1 MHNICLLGGTGF
13 VGRNLANSLTKI
25 GWHVRVPTQQ
35 RERHRD
41 LLMHSNLE
49 LISANIHD
57 QEQLNNLIA
66 DCEIVINTVGIL
78 NESSRDGN
86 GFNKAHTELPQKII
100 AVCQANNVRH
110 LLHISAINADVSKA
124 PSNYLRTK
132 GIGESL
138 VHAADNLNV
147 TSFRPSVIFGKD
159 DSFLNKFATLL
170 RVPSPIFM
178 LPSAHAK
185 MAPIWID
192 DVVSAMLQTIG
203 KPEHYGKSYNL
214 CGPTVYTLQELVV
227 YTAKLLGVKRF
238 IIPLG
243 DKISHKMAQIMD
255 FIPGKPYSVDN
266 YQSAT
271 LENSCKNNNHLEK
284 LGIVPHS
291 LEEII
296 PQYFIAA
303 KTQRESYSDFR
314 NQARK
319 TEV

>member
-1 MHNICLLGGTGF
+1 MHKICLLGGTGF
-13 VGRNLANSLTKI
+13 VGRHLVNSLMQI
-25 GWHVRVPTQQ
+25 GWRVRIPTQQ

-41 LLMHSNLE
+41 LLMYSNLE
-49 LISANIHD
+49 LIPANIHD

-78 NESSRDGN
+78 NESGRDGN
-86 GFNKAHTELPQKII
+86 GFNRVHAELPQKIVT
-100 AVCQANNVRH
+100 ACQINNVRH
-110 LLHISAINADVSKA
+110 LLHISAINADATKA

-132 GIGESL
+132 GIGES
-138 VHAADNLNV
+138 VIHASDLNV

-159 DSFLNKFATLL
+159 DSFLNKLATLL

-192 DVVSAMLQTIG
+192 DVVAAMLQTIG
-203 KPEHYGKSYNL
+203 KSEHYGKFYNL
-214 CGPTVYTLQELVV
+214 CGPTVYTLQELVT
-227 YTAKLLGVKRF
+227 YIAELLGVKRY

-243 DKISHKMAQIMD
+243 DNISHKIAQVMD

-271 LENSCKNNNHLEK
+271 LENSCKDNNHLEQ
-284 LGIVPHS
+284 LGITPHS

-314 NQARK
+314 NYARK

>member
-1 MHNICLLGGTGF
+1 MHKICLLGGTGF
-13 VGRNLANSLTKI
+13 VGRHLANSLMKI
-25 GWHVRVPTQQ
+25 GWHVRIPTQQ

-41 LLMHSNLE
+41 LLMYSNLE
-49 LISANIHD
+49 LIPANIHD

-78 NESSRDGN
+78 NETSKDGS
-86 GFNKAHTELPQKII
+86 GFNKVHTELPQKIVT
-100 AVCQANNVRH
+100 ACQTNNVRH
-110 LLHISAINADVSKA
+110 LLHISAINADSAKA

-132 GIGESL
+132 GIGEST
-138 VHAADNLNV
+138 VHDSDLNV

-192 DVVSAMLQTIG
+192 DVVAAMLQTVG
-203 KPEHYGKSYNL
+203 KSKHYGKSYSL
-214 CGPTVYTLQELVV
+214 CGPTVYTLQELVT
-227 YTAKLLGVKRF
+227 YTAELLGVKRF

-243 DKISHKMAQIMD
+243 DSISHKIAQVMD

-271 LENSCKNNNHLEK
+271 LENSCKDNNHLEL
-284 LGIVPHS
+284 LGITPHS

-314 NQARK
+314 NHARK
-319 TEV
+319 TEA